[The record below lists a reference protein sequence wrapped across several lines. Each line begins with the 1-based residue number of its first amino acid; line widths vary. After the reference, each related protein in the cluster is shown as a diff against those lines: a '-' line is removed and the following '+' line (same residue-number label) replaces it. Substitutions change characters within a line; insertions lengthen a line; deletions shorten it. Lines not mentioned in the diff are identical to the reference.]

1 MRPLELSFVIPC
13 LNEEKTLATCIRKA
27 KKFIE
32 REGTT
37 AEIIIA
43 DNGSTDASKEI
54 ALAEGAK
61 VVDVNRKG
69 YGAAI
74 SGGIKAA
81 QGRYVIMGDA
91 DDSYDFENLDAF
103 LKELRAGAELVM
115 GNRFAGGIGRKAMP
129 FLHRYLGNPVLSFLG
144 RLFFKSSIRDFH
156 CGLRGFN
163 RNSIIKLN
171 LTCPG
176 MEFASEMVVK
186 ASLQGLKIN
195 EVPTTLKKDG
205 RGRPPH
211 LNTWRDGWRHL
222 KFLLIYSPKWLFFY
236 PGVLF
241 LLTGVIGISTL
252 SLGGISIG
260 NFNFDYHT
268 MLYSSAFAV
277 SGVQM
282 ISFAFISKTMGKV
295 MNLWNSSDAM
305 LKAVDIFIREKAL
318 FFFFALL
325 LSGICLG
332 IEAIGKWS
340 DMNYGPITDFSIL
353 RMSIISI
360 TLIIIAGQGVLSWFF
375 LNSLLMFHEKEK

>member
-1 MRPLELSFVIPC
+1 MTPLELSFVIPC

-32 REGTT
+32 REGII

-81 QGRYVIMGDA
+81 QGKYVIMGDA

-103 LKELRAGAELVM
+103 LKELRSGAELVM

-144 RLFFKSSIRDFH
+144 RLFFSSSIRDFH

-205 RGRPPH
+205 RDRPPH

-236 PGVLF
+236 PGVL
-241 LLTGVIGISTL
+241 LLLIGIVGISTL

-260 NFNFDYHT
+260 NLNLDYHT

-295 MNLWNSSDAM
+295 MNLWKSSDAM

-332 IEAIGKWS
+332 ITTIGKWS
-340 DMNYGPITDFSIL
+340 DIDYGPITDFSIL
-353 RMSIISI
+353 RLSIISI
-360 TLIIIAGQGVLSWFF
+360 TLIIVAGQGVLSWFF

>member
-1 MRPLELSFVIPC
+1 MIHLELSFVIPC
-13 LNEEKTLATCIRKA
+13 LNEEKTLATCIKKA

-32 REGTT
+32 REGVI

-43 DNGSTDASKEI
+43 DNGSTDASTEI

-61 VVDVNRKG
+61 VVDVSRKG

-115 GNRFAGGIGRKAMP
+115 GDRFAGGIDRKAMP

-163 RNSIIKLN
+163 RKSIIKLN

-205 RGRPPH
+205 RDRPPH
-211 LNTWRDGWRHL
+211 LNTWKDGWRHL
-222 KFLLIYSPKWLFFY
+222 KFLLIYSPKWLFFF
-236 PGVLF
+236 PGIS
-241 LLTGVIGISTL
+241 LLLIGIIGIGTL

-260 NFNFDYHT
+260 NLNFDYHT

-277 SGVQM
+277 CGVQM
-282 ISFAFISKTMGKV
+282 LSFAFISKTMGR
-295 MNLWNSSDAM
+295 MMALWKSSDAM
-305 LKAVDIFIREKAL
+305 LKTVDIFIQEKTL

-325 LSGICLG
+325 LSGLYLG
-332 IEAIGKWS
+332 FTTINRWGDI
-340 DMNYGPITDFSIL
+340 NYGPITDLSIL
-353 RMSIISI
+353 RLSIMSI
-360 TLIIIAGQGVLSWFF
+360 TLIIIAGQGILSWFL
-375 LNSLLMFHEKEK
+375 LNSLLMFHETEK